1 MKFRSKVM
9 LLGVTIVLLPML
21 VSTFAATRL
30 VFSQNEKDAHERIR
44 ESTARIIREL
54 QSIEA
59 QYAERGRK
67 YAKTDNLVMYTNV
80 LFRYHK
86 YLTPEGYATVQNSL
100 SVDLTKLKIGLN
112 VDNIEVRDAYNKL
125 LARDASSGAAV
136 PADAAASP
144 VRAPRRDGTRYLLQ
158 GGRFILQ
165 STSTIQ
171 KRDRLLGYLI
181 LTKYLDANFLKEVSG
196 VNGTEVAFF
205 RNNRFLDGTIARFP
219 VTEMA
224 HSDLAHP
231 IQIKIQKTPYSFI
244 FSPIY
249 AEGNDQYYVAVGVS
263 YLKTLQKINETA
275 RILIGVAVGAML
287 IALVLIYF
295 WSGRTVGPLLRLVN
309 AVQAIGRGD
318 LGQKITV
325 ESSDEIGLLASEFN
339 QMTTSLQESRS
350 QLEDANRNLFEMK
363 EYISNIVD
371 SMTMS
376 LVVVDSGFRI
386 TVVNLEFEKWL
397 GESRERLVGRSLE
410 DLLELGDGALLHKHL
425 LRVIETHETQILTKV
440 HCKIGTR
447 KIVANIR
454 FSPLEDVEQSSAG
467 VVMIIE
473 DITSRV
479 NLEEKLAI
487 SQRLASIGNLDA
499 GLAHEVNNPL
509 GIILNYIEVCRMDTQ
524 DEKLDSYLK
533 KIGSETER
541 IAGIIQRLLEFSR
554 QSETRFK
561 PVNLPEII
569 EETVDLVEFK
579 LRKENIVLERD
590 YGLDEAWVMADK
602 SRLKQVFLNIILNA
616 VQSMPG
622 GGRLAVRLA
631 ESGDG
636 QGFDLAFCDSGRGI
650 PKEHLSRIFDP
661 FFTTKE
667 VGEGTG
673 LGLSVSYG
681 IIQEHF
687 GTIDVKS
694 TEGKGST
701 FTVRLKKI
709 ASEERSSALS

>member
-44 ESTARIIREL
+44 ESTGRIIREL
-54 QSIEA
+54 RSIET
-59 QYAERGRK
+59 QYAERGRR

-86 YLTPEGYATVQNSL
+86 YLTPESYATVQDAL
-100 SVDLTKLKIGLN
+100 AVDLTKLKIGLN
-112 VDNIEVRDAYNKL
+112 VDNIEVRDAYGNF
-125 LARDASSGAAV
+125 LARDALSGKEARPDGRTASSTL
-136 PADAAASP
+136 
-144 VRAPRRDGTRYLLQ
+144 PRQDGSRYLVRD
-158 GGRFILQ
+158 GRFILQ
-165 STSTIQ
+165 STSIIQ
-171 KRDRLLGYLI
+171 KRGRLLGYLI
-181 LTKYLDANFLKEVSG
+181 LTRYLNGTFLKEVSG

-205 RNNRFLDGTIARFP
+205 QNNRFLDGTIAPFR
-219 VTEMA
+219 VKQIDA
-224 HSDLAHP
+224 SDEAHP

-249 AEGNDQYYVAVGVS
+249 AQGGSKYYVAVGVS

-275 RILIGVAVGAML
+275 RILIGVAFGAML
-287 IALVLIYF
+287 IALVLTYF
-295 WSGRTVGPLLRLVN
+295 WSGRTVGPLLRLVK

-318 LGQKITV
+318 LGQTITV

-339 QMTTSLQESRS
+339 QMTRSLRESRD
-350 QLEDANRNLFEMK
+350 QLEDANRNLYEMK

-376 LVVVDSGFRI
+376 LVVVDNDLRI
-386 TVVNLEFEKWL
+386 TVVNLEFEKL
-397 GESRERLVGRSLE
+397 IGASRQSLVGRQVGQV
-410 DLLELGDGALLHKHL
+410 LELGEKTLLHRQL
-425 LRVIETHETQILTKV
+425 QLVSQTRETQILTKV
-440 HCKIGTR
+440 HCRIGPE
-447 KIVANIR
+447 KLVANIR
-454 FSPLEDVEQSSAG
+454 FSPLEEVEQAAAG

-479 NLEEKLAI
+479 NLEEKLAT
-487 SQRLASIGNLDA
+487 SQRLASVGNLAA

-509 GIILNYIEVCRMDTQ
+509 GIILNYIEVCRMDTR
-524 DEKLDSYLK
+524 DEKLGSYLK

-541 IAGIIQRLLEFSR
+541 IAAIIQRLLEFSR
-554 QSETRFK
+554 QSETKFK
-561 PVNLPEII
+561 PVKLLEAL
-569 EETVDLVEFK
+569 EETVDLAEFK
-579 LRKENIVLERD
+579 LRKEDVALIRD
-590 YGLDEAWVMADK
+590 YRFEEAWVMGDK

-616 VQSMPG
+616 VQAMSG
-622 GGRLAVRLA
+622 GGRLTVRLA
-631 ESGDG
+631 ENEDG
-636 QGFDLAFCDSGRGI
+636 TGFDLSFSDSGRGI
-650 PKEHLSRIFDP
+650 PKEYLSRIFDP

-681 IIQEHF
+681 IIQEHG
-687 GTIDVKS
+687 GTIDVRSK
-694 TEGKGST
+694 EGKGST
-701 FTVRLKKI
+701 FTVRLKKLT
-709 ASEERSSALS
+709 SVERSDAL